1 MKTAEENVSQL
12 PEFSQY
18 LVDEING
25 YQHMRDGWKEG
36 TKDYEAYDLVIRV
49 LRKAA
54 DKYIAVESYASQP
67 SPVMSTEQVEE
78 LAEEHADEYYDR
90 NSQIKTEILESI
102 QWQNRKFNFIDGYNA
117 ATSPSVKPMSAEQ
130 VEEDAINSRFDNDK
144 FIENVCLSYNHGFG
158 LMAEQDKQA
167 LRLECKEWMRAIK
180 NNWKYHVSSPSVNSM
195 SAEQVEEDYILRT
208 IDTDK
213 WYWCK
218 CESCGWED
226 SSEFTNGGSPIA
238 DTGDHTDPCCP
249 VCSST
254 KLDGDSSCDVPQY
267 SGVIKVKIPYDVYMK
282 PYIKA
287 VEKLSD
293 IEFDKMFSS
302 PSVKADGW
310 VMPNNVTLK
319 DIKAV
324 RDYFGEHDKTI
335 FEHRAFAVMNKLVE
349 YFAPSP
355 SVKADG
361 WVSVDKEKEFQK
373 VLKCLKNNKVM
384 VDTREDG
391 IYIRLAGRE
400 SEGEAFTLHF
410 ALAYPFPKLPPHQT

>member
-1 MKTAEENVSQL
+1 MKTAEEILRTEWNEHDSQEDNL
-12 PEFSQY
+12 QLAITLNPD
-18 LVDEING
+18 VNKI
-25 YQHMRDGWKEG
+25 
-36 TKDYEAYDLVIRV
+36 I
-49 LRKAA
+49 KAMQ
-54 DKYIAVESYASQP
+54 SYASQP
-67 SPVMSTEQVEE
+67 SPV
-78 LAEEHADEYYDR
+78 
-90 NSQIKTEILESI
+90 
-102 QWQNRKFNFIDGYNA
+102 
-117 ATSPSVKPMSAEQ
+117 MSAEQ

-180 NNWKYHVSSPSVNSM
+180 NNWKYHVSSPSV
-195 SAEQVEEDYILRT
+195 
-208 IDTDK
+208 
-213 WYWCK
+213 
-218 CESCGWED
+218 
-226 SSEFTNGGSPIA
+226 
-238 DTGDHTDPCCP
+238 
-249 VCSST
+249 
-254 KLDGDSSCDVPQY
+254 
-267 SGVIKVKIPYDVYMK
+267 
-282 PYIKA
+282 KA
-287 VEKLSD
+287 G
-293 IEFDKMFSS
+293 
-302 PSVKADGW
+302 GW

-410 ALAYPFPKLPPHQT
+410 ALAYPFPKLPTKRKQQIKMNWIEINKKALPQGEVLAANFKAGSYGYKEKLIGYLSHSRDSFECESNTELLENCTHYIDINKHDIESYTT

>member
-1 MKTAEENVSQL
+1 MKTAEEILRTEWNEHDSQEDNL
-12 PEFSQY
+12 QLAITLNPD
-18 LVDEING
+18 VNKI
-25 YQHMRDGWKEG
+25 
-36 TKDYEAYDLVIRV
+36 I
-49 LRKAA
+49 KAMQ
-54 DKYIAVESYASQP
+54 SYASQP
-67 SPVMSTEQVEE
+67 SPV
-78 LAEEHADEYYDR
+78 
-90 NSQIKTEILESI
+90 
-102 QWQNRKFNFIDGYNA
+102 
-117 ATSPSVKPMSAEQ
+117 MSAEQ

-410 ALAYPFPKLPPHQT
+410 ALAYPFPKLPTKRKQQIKMNWIEINKKALPQGEVLAANFKAGSYGYKEKLIGYLSHSRDSFECESNTELLENCTHYIDINKHDIESYTT